1 MAPRFEFETSEEV
14 VSQMTPQLRIVGKAM
29 ELPLVVD
36 AVSLT
41 KSTISPLVETI
52 TPVAAKVEEQV
63 ASLKTRAEESLLPRL
78 SEGTKTNLTS
88 AVEQVSSAV
97 ASLDNLACGGLDQL
111 AESVPVLKGP
121 TSEVVETTK
130 EVAANCVGIFTEY
143 LASFTLAQVALKVGE
158 AGLSMVDSTLKRT
171 GLEQNI
177 PLSIGNV
184 RRKARALRRAGV
196 RRAVA
201 ESSAARTVGEVSLLG
216 AVAEIL
222 GVNFFLSAVGLKLVP
237 SNQWTEE
244 SADASFDIGK
254 EEGVDSDAEEEM
266 TWQQR
271 LGPEKIDAYE
281 SDKDPDYS
289 PSEASEEAS
298 DVEDDVEPVE
308 SAVLY
313 QDEHATVLA
322 EAEEEQEPVV
332 VDTAGVVVEDETKL
346 CESAGTT
353 SLVVEDSM
361 DVKDSLASP
370 LIDTQGF
377 AAVSETVSSLEA
389 AVVVSEKPETKEAI
403 LPDDAVEE
411 A

>member
-1 MAPRFEFETSEEV
+1 MPPREFESSEEV
-14 VSQMTPQLRIVGKAM
+14 VSQKIPQFRIVGKAM

-52 TPVAAKVEEQV
+52 TPVAVKVDEQV
-63 ASLKTRAEESLLPRL
+63 AILKTRAEESLLPHV
-78 SEGTKTNLTS
+78 SEGVKTNLTS
-88 AVEQVSSAV
+88 AVEQVSAAV
-97 ASLDNLACGGLDQL
+97 ASLDDLACGGLDQL
-111 AESVPVLKGP
+111 AETVPVLRGP

-130 EVAANCVGIFTEY
+130 EVAASCVSLFTEY
-143 LASFTLAQVALKVGE
+143 LASFALAQVALKVGE
-158 AGLSMVDSTLKRT
+158 AGLSIVDSTLKRT

-201 ESSAARTVGEVSLLG
+201 ESSAAQTIGEVSLLG

-237 SNQWTEE
+237 SNQCTEE
-244 SADASFDIGK
+244 ATATSFDIGK
-254 EEGVDSDAEEEM
+254 EDVVDSDAEEEM

-271 LGPEKIDAYE
+271 LSPEKIDAYD

-289 PSEASEEAS
+289 PSEASDDAS
-298 DVEDDVEPVE
+298 DAEEVADPVE

-313 QDEHATVLA
+313 QDEHAAVLA
-322 EAEEEQEPVV
+322 EAEEEQDPVV
-332 VDTAGVVVEDETKL
+332 VDTAGVVGDDETTG
-346 CESAGTT
+346 ESVGTET
-353 SLVVEDSM
+353 LVVEDSI
-361 DVKDSLASP
+361 DAKDSIASP
-370 LIDTQGF
+370 LIDTKGF
-377 AAVSETVSSLEA
+377 AAVSETVSALEA
-389 AVVVSEKPETKEAI
+389 AVVVNEKPE
-403 LPDDAVEE
+403 DSEE
-411 A
+411 E